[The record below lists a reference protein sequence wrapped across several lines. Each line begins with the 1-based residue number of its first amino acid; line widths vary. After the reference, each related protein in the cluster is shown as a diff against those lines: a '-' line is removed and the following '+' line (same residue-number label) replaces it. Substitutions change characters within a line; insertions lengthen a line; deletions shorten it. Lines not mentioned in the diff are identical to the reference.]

1 MKIDFKN
8 NRPKGFNNKEDK
20 FLIPLIK
27 MKLPA
32 ASSGELTPKEIRTY
46 DVGKISPADLNGL
59 LFHLTQTLTI
69 FSLNRYAAC
78 NDCQK
83 NTDILVEYTN
93 CIYLC
98 GINNKS

>member
-1 MKIDFKN
+1 
-8 NRPKGFNNKEDK
+8 
-20 FLIPLIK
+20 

-69 FSLNRYAAC
+69 FSLNRQAV
-78 NDCQK
+78 QK
-83 NTDILVEYTN
+83 LP
-93 CIYLC
+93 
-98 GINNKS
+98 GIVNNLFFNKLT